1 MKQIAKIACLL
12 LGLAISNPFMKAEN
26 KKSMNI
32 IFIGNSITAGA
43 LIADPAHD
51 APPVKAALYLT
62 KQPSSHF
69 GQILQPGSKRLHDY
83 GLSSGYGNPVPES
96 ESRRRQVCR

>member
-32 IFIGNSITAGA
+32 VFIGNSITAGA
-43 LIADPAHD
+43 LIADPAHN
-51 APPVKAALYLT
+51 APPVKAAAKTHEDRHRLYLH
-62 KQPSSHF
+62 SA
-69 GQILQPGSKRLHDY
+69 
-83 GLSSGYGNPVPES
+83 
-96 ESRRRQVCR
+96 